1 MNLTGQL
8 RGKMLDE
15 STLLGHLIPNLPV
28 SNENAA
34 VESLAYILN
43 KSSAS
48 MTAFNAPVVETVGH
62 PVAEV
67 LKVETQAS
75 AADGSRPDLVGLDGA
90 GDKRVIAEAKFWA
103 ALTDSQPNK
112 YLSQLPD
119 RGRAVLLLILPDVR
133 IPASRGLSEFNP
145 LIDCR
150 WPRSVS

>member
-1 MNLTGQL
+1 
-8 RGKMLDE
+8 MLDE
-15 STLLGHLIPNLPV
+15 SPLLGHLIPNLPV